1 MSLNLTGGTCPCGE
15 IGIRARFRIWWFI
28 FRVGSSP
35 IMGTN
40 FKKLDNMK
48 KVDHYTVRDGYEMC
62 YFGSTEYSRINNQI
76 PTYYPPKR

>member
-1 MSLNLTGGTCPCGE
+1 MWRNQYTRQIQDLVVH
-15 IGIRARFRIWWFI
+15 FRI
-28 FRVGSSP
+28 GSSP
-35 IMGTN
+35 IMDTN

-48 KVDHYTVRDGYEMC
+48 KVDYYTVRDGYEMC